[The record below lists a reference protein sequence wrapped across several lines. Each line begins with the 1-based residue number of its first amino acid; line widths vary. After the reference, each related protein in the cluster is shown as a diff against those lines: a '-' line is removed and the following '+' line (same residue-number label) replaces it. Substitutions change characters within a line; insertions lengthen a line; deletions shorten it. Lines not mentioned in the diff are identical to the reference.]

1 VTPRKSSARPIP
13 AVTGLLAFLLAAG
26 CSASNPEPSTK
37 AEAAASPATQAA
49 APSAATQVSPEDA
62 APPPEKTA
70 GFDGQ
75 KAYDH
80 VKKIVEIGPRPAGSP
95 GIHKAQEYILGQ
107 LHNFGCKVEEDD
119 FGASTPVGRIQ
130 MKNLLVKIPGASPN
144 AILLT
149 THYDT
154 LLKDNFVGAD
164 DGASSTGLMLELA
177 RLFCGRKQDL
187 SIWIAFFDGEEAV
200 KNWHKDNDNTYGSRE
215 MAAKLAAS
223 GDLKRIKAMMLADIV
238 GSKNLRIKRESNS
251 TPWLTDLVW
260 STAARLGYSDI
271 FVAEKTAIEDDH
283 LPFLKRGVNCV
294 DVIDLEIPYWHTTQD
309 TLDKIS
315 PRSLAIVG
323 HVFAESIGEL
333 RKKFR

>member
-1 VTPRKSSARPIP
+1 
-13 AVTGLLAFLLAAG
+13 
-26 CSASNPEPSTK
+26 
-37 AEAAASPATQAA
+37 
-49 APSAATQVSPEDA
+49 
-62 APPPEKTA
+62 
-70 GFDGQ
+70 
-75 KAYDH
+75 
-80 VKKIVEIGPRPAGSP
+80 
-95 GIHKAQEYILGQ
+95 
-107 LHNFGCKVEEDD
+107 
-119 FGASTPVGRIQ
+119 
-130 MKNLLVKIPGASPN
+130 
-144 AILLT
+144 
-149 THYDT
+149 
-154 LLKDNFVGAD
+154 
-164 DGASSTGLMLELA
+164 
-177 RLFCGRKQDL
+177 
-187 SIWIAFFDGEEAV
+187 
-200 KNWHKDNDNTYGSRE
+200 

-323 HVFAESIGEL
+323 YVFAESIGEL